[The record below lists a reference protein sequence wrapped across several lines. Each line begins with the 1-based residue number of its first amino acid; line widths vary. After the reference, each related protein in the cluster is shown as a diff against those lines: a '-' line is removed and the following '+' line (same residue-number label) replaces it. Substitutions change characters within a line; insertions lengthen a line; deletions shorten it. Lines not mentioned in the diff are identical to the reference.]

1 MVTLWLLTYD
11 FDILQLMLKNDLE
24 VKEEPADEFQD
35 KKVADDM
42 MSELESMLNPKENKD
57 NDV

>member
-1 MVTLWLLTYD
+1 MVPLWLLTYD